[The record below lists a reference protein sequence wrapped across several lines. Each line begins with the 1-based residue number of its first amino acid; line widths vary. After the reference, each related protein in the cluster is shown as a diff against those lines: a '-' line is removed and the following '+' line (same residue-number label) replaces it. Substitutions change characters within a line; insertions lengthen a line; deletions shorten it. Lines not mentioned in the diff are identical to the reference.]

1 VVRLRLYALLFVF
14 KQIIQFSDKNT
25 EFAMVFFDRNLLTK
39 HQHAFPFFNSHGGT
53 PCFGFACN
61 RCAILQNLCL
71 VLYKAIE
78 NEGTR
83 QNRMLISA
91 HGKNFVHLCE
101 SALRASLYAQK
112 FSERIQLSMSEE
124 EQIRELCARVANADG
139 GSRVL
144 TVEELRIA
152 ICNYLKSQPADESS
166 CGKTL
171 RMPNSATKK
180 STKRAA

>member
-1 VVRLRLYALLFVF
+1 
-14 KQIIQFSDKNT
+14 
-25 EFAMVFFDRNLLTK
+25 
-39 HQHAFPFFNSHGGT
+39 
-53 PCFGFACN
+53 
-61 RCAILQNLCL
+61 
-71 VLYKAIE
+71 
-78 NEGTR
+78 
-83 QNRMLISA
+83 MLISA

-101 SALRASLYAQK
+101 SALRASLNAQK

-166 CGKTL
+166 GGKTL